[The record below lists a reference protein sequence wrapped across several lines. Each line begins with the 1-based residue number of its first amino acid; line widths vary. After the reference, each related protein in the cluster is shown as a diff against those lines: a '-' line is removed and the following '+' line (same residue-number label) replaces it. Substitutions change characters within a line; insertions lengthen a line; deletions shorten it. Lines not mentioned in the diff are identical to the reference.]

1 MRKNL
6 PVTDVETLL
15 PEHEFIYSQTDLKG
29 VIVEANEAFAAISGF
44 TRDEMIGQSHN
55 IVRHPDMPEAA
66 FADMWHDL
74 KAGRPW
80 RGIVKN
86 RRKDGG
92 FYWVVANVG
101 PVREKGQ
108 VVGYQSVRSRPSRE
122 EVNAASDAYQTIR
135 RGNKRLSVKHGRAIK
150 ARPAWASWAG
160 ALPVQ
165 MSAIALVALLS
176 ATAGLAALYSD
187 MSEYRTPLVVLHAF
201 ILIYGLSFMLLYA
214 PRVNRELSG
223 FANWLGAVLSTGN
236 LRIRIDSARDDV
248 LGAVIRRTDKFASS
262 LQATVQGMADIAKQV
277 SVATDEVRA
286 GMQQI
291 QASAMSQAESTSAA
305 AAAVEEITV
314 SIAEVAE
321 HAQSTKTVASDAA
334 AASNEGVERS
344 QSACNAITALSLTV
358 ASAAE
363 QVEMLG
369 QRSDEISKIAS
380 VINEIADQTNLLALN
395 AAIEAA
401 RAGEVGRGFAVVA
414 DEVRKL
420 AERTSTATHEISST
434 IQMIQGE
441 TRLAVQAM
449 RAGAA
454 QVEESATLVHS
465 AQEVLQRIHSE
476 MTDTTARVNEISH
489 ASSEQ
494 SAAMTQL
501 AQNVE
506 QAAAMTDQNVSV
518 VSQANA
524 MVEQLDQIVERMNK
538 SANQFVL

>member
-1 MRKNL
+1 M
-6 PVTDVETLL
+6 
-15 PEHEFIYSQTDLKG
+15 
-29 VIVEANEAFAAISGF
+29 
-44 TRDEMIGQSHN
+44 
-55 IVRHPDMPEAA
+55 
-66 FADMWHDL
+66 
-74 KAGRPW
+74 
-80 RGIVKN
+80 
-86 RRKDGG
+86 
-92 FYWVVANVG
+92 
-101 PVREKGQ
+101 
-108 VVGYQSVRSRPSRE
+108 
-122 EVNAASDAYQTIR
+122 
-135 RGNKRLSVKHGRAIK
+135 
-150 ARPAWASWAG
+150 
-160 ALPVQ
+160 
-165 MSAIALVALLS
+165 
-176 ATAGLAALYSD
+176 
-187 MSEYRTPLVVLHAF
+187 
-201 ILIYGLSFMLLYA
+201 
-214 PRVNRELSG
+214 
-223 FANWLGAVLSTGN
+223 
-236 LRIRIDSARDDV
+236 
-248 LGAVIRRTDKFASS
+248 
-262 LQATVQGMADIAKQV
+262 
-277 SVATDEVRA
+277 
-286 GMQQI
+286 
-291 QASAMSQAESTSAA
+291 
-305 AAAVEEITV
+305 

-476 MTDTTARVNEISH
+476 MTDTTARVERDFARILRAKRSH
-489 ASSEQ
+489 D
-494 SAAMTQL
+494 AACP
-501 AQNVE
+501 E
-506 QAAAMTDQNVSV
+506 C
-518 VSQANA
+518 
-524 MVEQLDQIVERMNK
+524 
-538 SANQFVL
+538 